1 MMKQLTSFKTAQYIL
16 LFFIVIICIWLAAWL
31 VISASREKSQTPDTV
46 NVIHITNNDPC
57 AKRVNNYVSRLW
69 AYTPENIPEKYLI
82 MANEYANEKI
92 TTKTKGACNNIKFT
106 CRAGQIRKDCDPCA
120 INFGR
125 QFAMEQQISD
135 TISQECNK

>member
-1 MMKQLTSFKTAQYIL
+1 MMKQPTSFKTAQYIL

-31 VISASREKSQTPDTV
+31 IISDNRTKNQDTDTV

-57 AKRVNNYVSRLW
+57 IKRVNDYVARLW

-82 MANEYANEKI
+82 MANDYANEKI
-92 TTKTKGACNNIKFT
+92 TTKIKGACNNIKFT

-120 INFGR
+120 IASGR
-125 QFAMEQQISD
+125 QFAMDRQISD
-135 TISQECNK
+135 TISQKCSK

>member
-1 MMKQLTSFKTAQYIL
+1 MIKQITSFKTTQYIL

-31 VISASREKSQTPDTV
+31 IISNSRAKKLDADTI

-57 AKRVNNYVSRLW
+57 AQRVNNYVARLW
-69 AYTPENIPEKYLI
+69 AYTPENVPEKYLI
-82 MANEYANEKI
+82 MADEYANEKI
-92 TTKTKGACNNIKFT
+92 TTKIKGACNNIKFT

-120 INFGR
+120 VTSGR

-135 TISQECNK
+135 IISQECNK